1 MIMLRKLIVSVLTV
15 LLSVVAVRAAD
26 APKKTDAGKPAEK
39 KKPTSNL
46 DLWLREDAKPAA
58 KGVKTVDP
66 VKDGRN
72 PFKRRVAFRRVDA
85 LPGVLELSDGK
96 QMPGGLYTTREKDW
110 EVYVT
115 AEKRWRRVPFITV
128 LSITAVV
135 LEEKMVQRWRWK
147 GMGEPER
154 VYTGKE
160 YPFRRF
166 AWKLYLIDGSTIT
179 GAIKGQPLWV
189 EPLAPRRG
197 RKGPFVVQERFTG
210 PEGSTLEDYPY
221 IKKVVI
227 SRTMMDKV
235 VADQAESKAKDAG
248 NSPSGGKTGAKG
260 STPAERPSKGAIKP

>member
-1 MIMLRKLIVSVLTV
+1 MLRRVTASALTV
-15 LLSVVAVRAAD
+15 LLSAAAVCAAE
-26 APKKTDAGKPAEK
+26 APKKKDAAKPTAK
-39 KKPTSNL
+39 KKPASNL
-46 DLWLREDAKPAA
+46 DLWLSEDPKTPAKTPA
-58 KGVKTVDP
+58 KNVDP
-66 VKDGRN
+66 LKGGRN
-72 PFKRRVAFRRVDA
+72 PFQRKLAFRRGDA

-110 EVYVT
+110 EVYVA
-115 AEKRWRRVPFITV
+115 AEKRWRRVPFIAV

-166 AWKLYLIDGSTIT
+166 EWKLYLIDGSTIT

-189 EPLAPRRG
+189 EQLAPQRG
-197 RKGPFVVQERFTG
+197 RDGPFLVQERFTG
-210 PEGSTLEDYPY
+210 PEGKKLEDYPY

-235 VADQAESKAKDAG
+235 VEHQGKAKAKDAG
-248 NSPSGGKTGAKG
+248 NTAASGKTGAKT
-260 STPAERPSKGAIKP
+260 SPSPAPPSKARTGP